1 MNWKLHPLLPK
12 ETYVKLPESS
22 LDITICFSYNRFE
35 ICNDS
40 LPRFSTMAKLVVV
53 MTIVHAVVFGLVLQS
68 CSTEGMILQLK
79 NTIYHEFRRFLT

>member
-1 MNWKLHPLLPK
+1 MKLR
-12 ETYVKLPESS
+12 EFS
-22 LDITICFSYNRFE
+22 LDKTICFLYNRFE

-40 LPRFSTMAKLVVV
+40 LPRFSTMAKPVVV
-53 MTIVHAVVFGLVLQS
+53 MKIVHAVVFGLVLQS